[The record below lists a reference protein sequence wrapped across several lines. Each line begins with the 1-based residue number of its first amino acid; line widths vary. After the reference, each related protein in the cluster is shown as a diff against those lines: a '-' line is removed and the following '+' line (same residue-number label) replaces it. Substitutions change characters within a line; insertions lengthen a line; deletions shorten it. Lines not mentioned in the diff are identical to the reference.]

1 MIYMSTKSCISA
13 YATLENKAKFEE
25 MITERRNKKES
36 GITEDGETVK
46 FNLAVEVVLREVRIL
61 HHFCSPFQ

>member
-1 MIYMSTKSCISA
+1 MSTKSCTLA

-36 GITEDGETVK
+36 GIAEDGETVK
-46 FNLAVEVVLREVRIL
+46 FNLAVEVVLREVRII
-61 HHFCSPFQ
+61 HHFFSSFQ

>member
-1 MIYMSTKSCISA
+1 MSTKSCTLA

-36 GITEDGETVK
+36 GIAEDGETVK

-61 HHFCSPFQ
+61 HHFFSSFQ